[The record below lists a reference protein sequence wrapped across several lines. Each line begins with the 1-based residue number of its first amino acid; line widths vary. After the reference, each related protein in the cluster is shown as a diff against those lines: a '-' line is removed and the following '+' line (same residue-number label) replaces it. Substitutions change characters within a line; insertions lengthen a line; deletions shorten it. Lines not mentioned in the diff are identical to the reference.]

1 MSVYDEELQVLREQ
15 MERKRQ
21 LEAMLKDLRTQR
33 QELTGRVGELEKV

>member
-1 MSVYDEELQVLREQ
+1 MSVYDEELRVLREQ

-33 QELTGRVGELEKV
+33 QELTARVS